1 MEILSAS
8 FPIMP
13 DHFSV
18 LVRRQGMPAEHFPLT
33 SQDVSEGS
41 NTKDHRDG

>member
-18 LVRRQGMPAEHFPLT
+18 LVRRQGMPADDFLLT
-33 SQDVSEGS
+33 SQDVSKDS
-41 NTKDHRDG
+41 NVKDHRDG